1 MSIIK
6 AKSKINVLFPL
17 LFMKRKVFTL
27 SLILIILVSVVA
39 ITRNAKSES
48 AVSSVWVEV
57 ARGLGGIAY
66 SGTPDNG
73 TDLFTISH
81 LEWRVRWS
89 VTPVESGLPVG
100 DGSDFKFVVLPEFAK
115 FGEVGLFSGKV
126 FSETETGTLVIQNSY
141 NRTYYIDAIV
151 SGYTSYELIVEEN
164 INSPLLDITPPV
176 ISLFSPENKTYSL
189 GNISLTFTVDKPT
202 SAIWYQ
208 LDSGGEIGIWPVR
221 NVSLSGLDLGT
232 HNLTVSVRDEVGNMA
247 SKKIYFN
254 VEEPFTTTLIVV
266 AAIVLALLD
275 LGLLGYYFKK
285 RKR

>member
-17 LFMKRKVFTL
+17 LFMKRTVFTL
-27 SLILIILVSVVA
+27 STILIILFSIVA
-39 ITRNAKSES
+39 ITRNVKSES
-48 AVSSVWVEV
+48 AVSSAWVEV
-57 ARGLGGIAY
+57 ARGSGGIAY

-100 DGSDFKFVVLPEFAK
+100 DGSDFKFVVLSEFAK
-115 FGEVGLFSGKV
+115 FGEVGIVSGKV
-126 FSETETGTLVIQNSY
+126 FSETETGILVIRNSY

-164 INSPLLDITPPV
+164 TYSPLLDIIPPV
-176 ISLFSPENKTYSL
+176 ITIFSPENKTYSL
-189 GNISLTFTVDKPT
+189 GNISLTFTVNKPT
-202 SAIWYQ
+202 SELWYE
-208 LDSGGEIGIWPVR
+208 LDSDGKIGVWPVR

-232 HNLTVSVRDEVGNMA
+232 HYLTVSVRDEAGNIA
-247 SKKIYFN
+247 SETVYFS
-254 VEEPFTTTLIVV
+254 VEEPLTTTLIVV

-275 LGLLGYYFKK
+275 LGLLAYYFKK
-285 RKR
+285 RKS